1 MPDSDP
7 SSTSS
12 ARSSRDF
19 PTEEGGDRCRRDGL
33 RLARLIPQSAGIFRI
48 IANDGP
54 PRC

>member
-33 RLARLIPQSAGIFRI
+33 RLASVDPAERWYLP
-48 IANDGP
+48 DD
-54 PRC
+54 CE